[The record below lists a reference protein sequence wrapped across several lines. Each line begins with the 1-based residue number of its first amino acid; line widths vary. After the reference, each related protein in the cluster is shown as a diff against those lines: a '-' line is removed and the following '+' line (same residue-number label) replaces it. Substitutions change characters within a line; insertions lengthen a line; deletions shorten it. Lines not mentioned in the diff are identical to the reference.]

1 MNRDIVP
8 AREGLLKA
16 KQLYEDLLLIS
27 IRLKQ
32 LMDAEDEESWPLESI
47 MELQDKRQEIM
58 QQIDEVE
65 LVEGLYSDQ
74 RYNSQADN
82 DDKETMAQIRKII
95 LDIQAI
101 ELSCQARLEEAKRII
116 KDKITR
122 VRENKKAQIAYNH
135 MNSYESAWFF
145 DKKS

>member
-8 AREGLLKA
+8 AREGLLKE

-27 IRLKQ
+27 IRQKQ

-47 MELQDKRQEIM
+47 LELQDKRQEIM
-58 QQIDEVE
+58 QQIDEVK
-65 LVEGLYSDQ
+65 LMEGLNTDQ
-74 RYNSQADN
+74 RYNSQPDS

-95 LDIQAI
+95 LEIQAI

-116 KDKITR
+116 KGKISR
-122 VRENKKAQIAYNH
+122 VRENKKAQIAYKQ

>member
-95 LDIQAI
+95 LEIQAI

>member
-47 MELQDKRQEIM
+47 LELQDKRQEIM